1 MRYNE
6 AALGGD
12 VGEALEGRI
21 GMRMA
26 TKNRE
31 ESSYEG
37 SRSILVSGQASRLG
51 LGASDR
57 LARMGGSSGNSWGEY
72 SGGDGTHAASRRGLP
87 VLCHGDGFAHAAD
100 LLREG

>member
-6 AALGGD
+6 RALGGALR
-12 VGEALEGRI
+12 EALKGRI
-21 GMRMA
+21 GMRLA
-26 TKNRE
+26 TKYRE
-31 ESSYEG
+31 EISNEG

-57 LARMGGSSGNSWGEY
+57 LAGMGGSSGNSWGEY
-72 SGGDGTHAASRRGLP
+72 SGGGGSHAASRRRLP
-87 VLCHGDGFAHAAD
+87 VLCHGDGLAHAAD

>member
-1 MRYNE
+1 MRYNG
-6 AALGGD
+6 AALRGSLR
-12 VGEALEGRI
+12 EALRGRM
-21 GMRMA
+21 GMWLA

-57 LARMGGSSGNSWGEY
+57 LAGMGGSSGNSWGEY
-72 SGGDGTHAASRRGLP
+72 SRGGGSHAAARRGLP
-87 VLCHGDGFAHAAD
+87 VLCHGDGLGHAAD